1 MPQLMDKIGIKSL
14 ILKRSAS
21 LQNHPTRPVN
31 IELCKLYPWFT
42 FFTSILIDPT
52 LFDQY
57 FHIGKIVLNK
67 MAELK
72 VFLSRS

>member
-1 MPQLMDKIGIKSL
+1 MDKIGIKSL
-14 ILKRSAS
+14 ILSNTISFFAKSSNTSCKYWTNVNCILGS
-21 LQNHPTRPVN
+21 L
-31 IELCKLYPWFT
+31 
-42 FFTSILIDPT
+42 FFILIDPT

-72 VFLSRS
+72 VFLSKILNS